1 MVSNR
6 KRGTHPA
13 KIYGVPMFYTIE
25 EQANTLLDIVKL
37 KMAGVDFFTREDL
50 LQTGVF
56 DHVSTIYRYK
66 LVCEAV
72 RFLIDRRQL
81 IEKSKTDLCI
91 AGKSRAY
98 LTREVIYETYH
109 VQVEKLMAGR
119 RGTFSVMDIVR
130 AWSTD
135 QHLTD
140 NVKRIL
146 VRRIS
151 RSLVRDEKLT
161 KHGYGFSVKK
171 GD

>member
-6 KRGTHPA
+6 KLRTRPA
-13 KIYGVPMFYTIE
+13 KIHGVPMFYTIE
-25 EQANTLLDIVKL
+25 EQANTLLDVIKL
-37 KMAGVDFFTREDL
+37 KMAGADFFTREDL

-66 LVCEAV
+66 LVCDAV

-81 IEKSKTDLCI
+81 IEKSKMDLCI
-91 AGKSRAY
+91 VGKSKAY
-98 LTREVIYETYH
+98 ISREVVFDTYH
-109 VQVEKLMAGR
+109 STVKKLVLQR
-119 RGTFSVMDIVR
+119 RGVFSVMDIVR
-130 AWSTD
+130 SWTTD

-151 RSLVRDEKLT
+151 RSMTREGQLA
-161 KHGYGFSVKK
+161 KHGYGFSLRE
-171 GD
+171 GN

>member
-6 KRGTHPA
+6 KLKTRPA
-13 KIYGVPMFYTIE
+13 KIHGVAMFYTIE
-25 EQANTLLDIVKL
+25 EQANTLLDVIGL
-37 KMAGVDFFTREDL
+37 KMAGTDFFTREDL
-50 LQTGVF
+50 IQTGVF

-66 LVCEAV
+66 LVCDSV

-91 AGKSRAY
+91 TGKSRAY
-98 LTREVIYETYH
+98 ITREVIFDTYH
-109 VQVEKLMAGR
+109 TTVEKLVLSRTGE
-119 RGTFSVMDIVR
+119 FSVMDVVR
-130 AWSTD
+130 SWITD

-151 RSLVRDEKLT
+151 RSMAREGQLLKR
-161 KHGYGFSVKK
+161 GYGFSLR
-171 GD
+171 GGN